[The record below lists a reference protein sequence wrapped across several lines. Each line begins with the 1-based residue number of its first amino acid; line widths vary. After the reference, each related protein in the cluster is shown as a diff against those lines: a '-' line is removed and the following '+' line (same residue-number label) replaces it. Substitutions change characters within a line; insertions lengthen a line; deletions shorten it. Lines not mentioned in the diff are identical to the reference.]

1 MRLLFM
7 KLFFICILTTFSAI
21 VNGQISIRNLSLTD
35 STLPYLYIGADNT
48 IEIDWEKQ
56 NPSDHLISI
65 HGGGGSISA
74 VGENKFIVRVNTVT
88 DDCSIRIS
96 NKKGKTILN
105 KAYKV
110 RVIENIMVSLDGL
123 RDTTVSKSRILKNP
137 LLTLTSRDCF
147 YQFNIAIVSFEI
159 SVDIKDQIAVAPALG
174 NYLTEKQIDLIK
186 NANEDGLLTIDN
198 IRALGAD
205 GRSRKL
211 PSIAIYIKKEA
222 L

>member
-1 MRLLFM
+1 M
-7 KLFFICILTTFSAI
+7 
-21 VNGQISIRNLSLTD
+21 
-35 STLPYLYIGADNT
+35 YIGADNT